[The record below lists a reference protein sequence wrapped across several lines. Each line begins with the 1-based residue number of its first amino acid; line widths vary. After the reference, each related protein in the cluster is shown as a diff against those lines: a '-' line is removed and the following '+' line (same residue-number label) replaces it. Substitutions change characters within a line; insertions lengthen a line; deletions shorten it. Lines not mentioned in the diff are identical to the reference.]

1 MLWNFILPY
10 IAMVP
15 AANLLGFGGQE
26 LARKLPHLL
35 GVFLETTFGSIVE
48 IILFMVLIKNGQGK
62 VGVIKAAILGSILAN
77 LLLCMGLCFISGGIR
92 RHEQE
97 FHEAVSEVGSN
108 LMLVAGMGLI
118 VPALFSGGL
127 GQKATADETLK
138 ISRGAAIV
146 LLLAYCVYIFYQ
158 MRSHKGLYDDLL
170 GADEEKST
178 DRHKDMIKAKL
189 TLTES
194 LFAIAF
200 AITIVSFMAVFLVH
214 GIDHL
219 VKDRGVPDAYVQF
232 KTCVQHSNVELD
244 SLASY

>member
-1 MLWNFILPY
+1 
-10 IAMVP
+10 MVP

-35 GVFLETTFGSIVE
+35 GVFLETTFGSVVE
-48 IILFMVLIKNGQGK
+48 IILFMVLIKKGEDG
-62 VGVIKAAILGSILAN
+62 VPVIKAAILGSILAN

-118 VPALFSGGL
+118 VPAVFSGGL
-127 GQKATADETLK
+127 GTQLHGDETLR

-146 LLLAYCVYIFYQ
+146 LLLAYGVYVFYQ
-158 MRSHKGLYDDLL
+158 MRSHKGLYEELL
-170 GADEEKST
+170 VADEEKT
-178 DRHKDMIKAKL
+178 ADRHKDMDKAKL

-194 LFAIAF
+194 IFAVAF
-200 AITIVSFMAVFLVH
+200 ATTVVSFMAVFLVDR
-214 GIDHL
+214 IKYL
-219 VKDRGVPDAYVQF
+219 VEERGVPDAYVQF
-232 KTCVQHSNVELD
+232 
-244 SLASY
+244 